1 MSTPSNPLSA
11 ELDSL
16 LASFTEADRPA
27 MRQLLE
33 RNPSAADTLGRQST
47 IYRTFVDGD
56 TVGMAA
62 AVAAAAPAP
71 VPVPVPVPAPAAP
84 SLSVSLDQVTTLLN
98 ERMTGLLTS
107 PQFTSAVEARA
118 KEISTASL
126 AAARTNLIGAGAEV
140 ADELYSI
147 RSSHTR
153 EFGAELD
160 STKFKAYFLEHSPA
174 HGNSLTKT
182 YDAFVAEDRTNKRI
196 ADAVAAALAGR
207 ATSDVPGTT
216 LPSGSSPAAAFI
228 EYNTRVQQQGA
239 HSAAAAVNPGATT
252 PATPATPA
260 PTDAESVSRAFAAM
274 RGQWTN

>member
-1 MSTPSNPLSA
+1 MPDPTTPLSA

-16 LASFTEADRPA
+16 LASFAEADRPA
-27 MRQLLE
+27 MRQMLE
-33 RNPSAADTLGRQST
+33 RNPGAADTLGRQST

-56 TVGMAA
+56 TVAMAA
-62 AVAAAAPAP
+62 AVASATPALAPAP
-71 VPVPVPVPAPAAP
+71 TPAPSPAP
-84 SLSVSLDQVTTLLN
+84 SLSVSLDQVTALLN

-118 KEISTASL
+118 REISTASL

-147 RSSHTR
+147 RSTHAR

-160 STKFKAYFLEHSPA
+160 STKFKAFFLEHSAA

-196 ADAVAAALAGR
+196 ADAVAADRAAR

-216 LPSGSSPAAAFI
+216 LPAGSSPAASFI
-228 EYNTRVQQQGA
+228 EYNTQVQQRMQGG
-239 HSAAAAVNPGATT
+239 HGQPAAAAGT
-252 PATPATPA
+252 PTATPAA
-260 PTDAESVSRAFAAM
+260 PTATDADLAARDFAAM
-274 RGQWTN
+274 RARWTN